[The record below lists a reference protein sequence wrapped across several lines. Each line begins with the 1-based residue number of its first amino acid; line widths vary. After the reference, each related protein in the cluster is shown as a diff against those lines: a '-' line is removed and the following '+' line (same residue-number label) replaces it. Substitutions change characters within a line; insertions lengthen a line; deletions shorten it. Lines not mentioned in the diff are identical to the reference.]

1 MTIKNI
7 ETMSRG
13 LWDARDFLLDLEN
26 STKDPKVKDTAK
38 RTRKGIM
45 DCLSIVWDE
54 PNYWEYASNI
64 S

>member
-7 ETMSRG
+7 ETMSHG
-13 LWDARDFLLDLEN
+13 LWDARNFLLDLEN
-26 STKDPKVKDTAK
+26 STNDPKVKDQAK